1 MAYPTTL
8 LINRAWNLS
17 GIVARG
23 LETVSGEEG
32 TDGLFLLN
40 ELLDFEAA
48 DTNLIPYWSRTVLNL
63 VQGQE
68 LYYIP
73 NLYQVETFTFNIGP
87 VRYPTTEVSR
97 VKYFGNGRVDNIESL
112 PFSWNLERVL
122 GGSNLRMYFPPMGS
136 YIANIT
142 GKYALTNV
150 DANTDL
156 STLYDGFYIAY
167 LRYALAEK
175 MCLEYDISFGAEKQ
189 AALQKMIKKLQ
200 LISPPDLSLQKIGF
214 ITRRVALDWQS
225 INLSK
230 GYWPI

>member
-1 MAYPTTL
+1 MAYPAAL
-8 LINRAWNLS
+8 LVNRAWNLS

-73 NLYQVETFTFNIGP
+73 DLYQVETFTFNIGP
-87 VRYPTTEVSR
+87 VRYPTQEVSR
-97 VKYFGNGRVDNIESL
+97 VKYFGNGRVDNIQSL
-112 PFSWNLERVL
+112 PFSWNLERIL
-122 GGSNLRMYFPPMGS
+122 GGSNLRLYFPPMDN

-150 DANTDL
+150 DLNTDL

-167 LRYALAEK
+167 LRYALSQR
-175 MCLEYDISFGAEKQ
+175 MCLEYDITFGPEKE
-189 AALQKMIKKLQ
+189 AALQKMIKKCQ
-200 LISPPDLSLQKIGF
+200 LISPPDLSLQKVGF
-214 ITRRVALDWQS
+214 LTRRVALDWQS

>member
-1 MAYPTTL
+1 MAYSATL
-8 LINRAWNLS
+8 LINRSWNLS

-32 TDGLFLLN
+32 SDGLFLLN

-48 DTNLIPYWSRTVLNL
+48 DTNLIPYWQRTVLNL

-87 VRYPTTEVSR
+87 VRYPTQQVSR

-112 PFSWNLERVL
+112 PFSWHPERTL
-122 GGSNLRMYFPPMGS
+122 GGTNFRIYFPPMGN
-136 YIANIT
+136 YVADIT

-150 DANTDL
+150 TASTDL

-167 LRYALAEK
+167 LRYALAQR
-175 MCLEYDISFGAEKQ
+175 MALEYDISFGAEKEAQ
-189 AALQKMIKKLQ
+189 LNKMIKKLQ
-200 LISPPDLSLQKIGF
+200 WISPPDMSLQKVGF
-214 ITRRVALDWQS
+214 ITRRVGLDWQS